1 MNKDALYR
9 QNFYSQTQI
18 EIQND
23 RAMNK
28 QNNSPD
34 YPEKDHCK
42 GENPETTG
50 QNDIRATQP
59 HPLFQR
65 QPPETKRGKQKK
77 YRRKMKNTLKGG
89 KTAPAAVCSYPPYSH
104 NR

>member
-1 MNKDALYR
+1 MNKDALYG

-23 RAMNK
+23 KAMNK
-28 QNNSPD
+28 QNNSPRLSR
-34 YPEKDHCK
+34 K
-42 GENPETTG
+42 GTLQRRKSGNAG

-77 YRRKMKNTLKGG
+77 YRRKNEKHAEKRQKQTDIL
-89 KTAPAAVCSYPPYSH
+89 
-104 NR
+104 

>member
-34 YPEKDHCK
+34 YPEKEHCK
-42 GENPETTG
+42 GENPETP
-50 QNDIRATQP
+50 D
-59 HPLFQR
+59 
-65 QPPETKRGKQKK
+65 
-77 YRRKMKNTLKGG
+77 
-89 KTAPAAVCSYPPYSH
+89 KTTSEQHSPIHYF
-104 NR
+104 